1 MIVESKRLQLSQPF
15 YTENGDV
22 IEKPIVAYE
31 EYGQK
36 EGHVVLALHGGLNS
50 HHVAG
55 KYAAEDRKSGEWDGL
70 IGPGKA
76 IDTNLYRVIA
86 PNALGSM
93 YGTSSP
99 LTLNP
104 DTKQPWGADF
114 PNITFI
120 DMAHFH
126 KVFLEEIGVS
136 KVFMSAG
143 PSMGALQSL
152 QLAALYPDLMDSV
165 VAVASSGRMTPSGMC
180 MHHFIMNAMRMDPDF
195 NEGRY
200 EIGTPKLG
208 LRYVHQVIM
217 IYYTHESIVRD
228 LCWDETSQEK
238 RSEKARNFIT
248 PHYIEEHLQTLDP
261 NCFIRVL
268 NALNSYDLAKG
279 ASSYEKGVQRIQCPV
294 LMMNVDTDQEFPPYW
309 AEEVAN
315 ILNQKNP
322 GQAEAITI
330 RSKWG
335 HAGCLKEMQTM
346 GEHIKAFI
354 KRIS

>member
-1 MIVESKRLQLSQPF
+1 MIVESKTLKLSSPF
-15 YTENGDV
+15 YTERGDV
-22 IEKPIVAYE
+22 IKDPIVAYE
-31 EYGQK
+31 EYGQHN
-36 EGHVVLALHGGLNS
+36 GPIVLALHGGLNS

-55 KYAAEDRKSGEWDGL
+55 KYAPDERRAGEWDGL

-76 IDTNLYRVIA
+76 IDTNHYRVVA

-99 LTLNP
+99 LTVNP
-104 DTKQPWGADF
+104 DTGRPWGADF
-114 PNITFI
+114 PEITFT
-120 DMAHFH
+120 DMARFH
-126 KVFLEEIGVS
+126 KMFLEELEIS
-136 KVFMSAG
+136 KVFMSTG

-152 QLAALYPDLMDSV
+152 QMAALYPDLIGSI
-165 VAVASSGRMTPSGMC
+165 VAVATSGRMTPSGMC
-180 MHHFIMNAMRMDPDF
+180 MHHFIMNALRMDPDF

-200 EIGTPKLG
+200 EIGQPKLG

-217 IYYTHESIVRD
+217 IYYTHESIVKQ

-238 RSEKARNFIT
+238 RSENARNFIM
-248 PHYIEEHLQTLDP
+248 PRYVEEHLNTLDP

-268 NALNSYDLAKG
+268 NALNTYDLAKG
-279 ASSYEKGVQRIQCPV
+279 ASSYEKGVQRIQCPA
-294 LMMNVDTDQEFPPYW
+294 LFMNVDTDQEFPPYW
-309 AEEVAN
+309 AKELAD

-322 GQAEAITI
+322 GQAEAIEI

-335 HAGCLKEMQTM
+335 HSGCLKETRVM

-354 KRIS
+354 QRIV